1 MKRIYI
7 IRHCKAEGQEENAN
21 LTSEGYNQAMMLRDY
36 FENVKID
43 KIISS
48 HYVRAV
54 QSVEPL
60 AESKEMDIIKDAR
73 LAEKIL
79 STENYPDWME
89 KLKMSFQDS
98 SLTFL
103 GGESSDVALCRIS
116 SVLEEVIN
124 SSEEDVILVTHGAI
138 MSLLLNSM
146 DEGFGF
152 EQWQTLSN
160 PDIYLVEVLEGERTF
175 KRIWK

>member
-1 MKRIYI
+1 MKRIFI

-21 LTSEGYNQAMMLRDY
+21 LTSEGYTQASMLKNY
-36 FENVKID
+36 FDNVQIN

-48 HYVRAV
+48 PYVRAV
-54 QSVEPL
+54 QSIKPL
-60 AESKEMDIIKDAR
+60 AESKEIDIIKDAR
-73 LAEKIL
+73 LSERIL

-89 KLKMSFQDS
+89 KLKMTFQDK
-98 SLTFL
+98 SLTFI
-103 GGESSDVALCRIS
+103 GGESSNEALCRIS
-116 SVLEEVIN
+116 SVVDEVIN
-124 SSEEDVILVTHGAI
+124 SPEENVMLVTHGAI